1 MAMTKSVTVA
11 ELAEHLREHLA
22 EVRDGTTLEIVEDG
36 QTVAVFRAGIH
47 YPRPG
52 TRTGDFKPGPRPP
65 NLKTDPAEIIIE
77 ERERRR
83 SGEKYK

>member
-1 MAMTKSVTVA
+1 MGVTKSVTVE
-11 ELAEHLREHLA
+11 ELAEHLRDHLA
-22 EVRDGTTLEIVEDG
+22 EVRNGTTIEVVEDG
-36 QTVAVFRAGIH
+36 QTIATFRSGVQ

-52 TRTGDFKPGPRPP
+52 TRTGDFKPGPRPV